1 MPAKKRIAVIDIGS
15 NTIHLLVAD
24 SDATTLSCVD
34 DQSTRLQLGAE
45 VARNGSLD
53 PQKMHAAVE
62 VVSRYVDRARTAE
75 AAEVHL
81 LGTAAVRAAANRVE
95 LVDKLTA
102 ATGFQLQV
110 LNAQEEA
117 RLAYLGTT

>member
-1 MPAKKRIAVIDIGS
+1 MSANKRIAVIDVGS

-45 VARNGSLD
+45 VARDGSFD
-53 PQKMHAAVE
+53 PRKMHAAVE
-62 VVSRYVDRARTAE
+62 VVARYVNRARTAE
-75 AAEVHL
+75 AAELHL

-95 LVDKLTA
+95 LIDKLTA
-102 ATGFQLQV
+102 ATGIRLQV
-110 LNAQEEA
+110 LSAEEEA
-117 RLAYLGTT
+117 

>member
-1 MPAKKRIAVIDIGS
+1 MPGIKRIAVIDIGS

-45 VARNGSLD
+45 VARDGSLD

-62 VVSRYVDRARTAE
+62 VVSRYVERARAAK

-81 LGTAAVRAAANRVE
+81 LGTAAVRAAANAGE
-95 LVDKLTA
+95 LIEQLT
-102 ATGFQLQV
+102 
-110 LNAQEEA
+110 
-117 RLAYLGTT
+117 

>member
-1 MPAKKRIAVIDIGS
+1 MSANKRIAVIDIGS

-24 SDATTLSCVD
+24 SNATILSCVD

-45 VARNGSLD
+45 VARDGSLD
-53 PQKMHAAVE
+53 PQKMHAAIE
-62 VVSRYVDRARTAE
+62 VVTKYVDRARAAK

-95 LVDKLTA
+95 LIDKLA
-102 ATGFQLQV
+102 A
-110 LNAQEEA
+110 
-117 RLAYLGTT
+117 GT